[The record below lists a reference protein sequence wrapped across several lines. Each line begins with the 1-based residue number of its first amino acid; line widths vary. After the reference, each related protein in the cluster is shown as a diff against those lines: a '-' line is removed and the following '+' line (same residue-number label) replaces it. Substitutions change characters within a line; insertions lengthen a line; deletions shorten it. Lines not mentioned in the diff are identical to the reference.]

1 MKHLEKCSLPR
12 NVKSGIWVSH
22 LDAPTSFLRPQRGL
36 NEHPLGSE
44 IIEGGCPGIAESRLL
59 CGRSILGT
67 EATSPWC
74 MALMGLHTI
83 L

>member
-12 NVKSGIWVSH
+12 DVKSGIWVSH

-36 NEHPLGSE
+36 NEHPLGSA
-44 IIEGGCPGIAESRLL
+44 IIEGGCPGIAESRFV

-67 EATSPWC
+67 DARSPWVYGIKGF
-74 MALMGLHTI
+74 A
-83 L
+83 